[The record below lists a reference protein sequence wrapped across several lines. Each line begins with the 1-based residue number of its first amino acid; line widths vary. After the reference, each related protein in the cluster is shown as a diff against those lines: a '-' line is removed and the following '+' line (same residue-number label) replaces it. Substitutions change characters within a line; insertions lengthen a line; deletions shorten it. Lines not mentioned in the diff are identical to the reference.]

1 MFMPL
6 LVIGPKKLRNWLGN
20 YNKSFEKISSLYSFI
35 DCSTLEYGYGNYT
48 EDAEVARFTFYDLS
62 ICTVPVNHCPDAYG
76 LIMTDKFVKWKLVYS
91 GDTTPCEKLVIA
103 GKNCTLL
110 IHEATMEDELAEE
123 AAVKRHS
130 TTSQALEISEKMNAG
145 HTILTHFSQ
154 RYAKVPLINE
164 NFNNQIGCA
173 FDNMRASRKEYSM
186 LPLLIPTLKCLF
198 AENVQELKVK
208 GDKRRKK
215 QELISQMGVVK

>member
-1 MFMPL
+1 M
-6 LVIGPKKLRNWLGN
+6 
-20 YNKSFEKISSLYSFI
+20 YSFI
-35 DCSTLEYGYGNYT
+35 ESSSLEYGYGKYT

-62 ICTVPVNHCPDAYG
+62 ICTVPVNHCTDAYG
-76 LIMTDKFVKWKLVYS
+76 LIMTDKFVKWKCVYS

-110 IHEATMEDELAEE
+110 IHEATMEDELEEE
-123 AAVKRHS
+123 AILKRHS
-130 TTSQALEISEKMNAG
+130 TTSQAVEISEKMNAK

-154 RYAKVPLINE
+154 RYAKVPVINE

-173 FDNMRASRKEYSM
+173 FDNMRASRREFSI
-186 LPLLIPTLKCLF
+186 LPLLIPALKCLF
-198 AENVQELKVK
+198 AENVQELKAK

-215 QELISQMGVVK
+215 QELMSQMTVVT